1 MFKRIVVAVDGSHH
15 ARQAVLTA
23 AECARELGATL
34 TLLTVYHEP
43 PGFVGEPQYS
53 ADLEAAI
60 QGARVIFE
68 EERAVVQA
76 AGGPAPQMDLLGAAQ
91 PAAAILAAAA
101 SGQYDLLVMGT
112 RGLGRLEGALL
123 GSVSAQV
130 AAHSAIP
137 VLIVHGSE

>member
-1 MFKRIVVAVDGSHH
+1 MSS
-15 ARQAVLTA
+15 TA
-23 AECARELGATL
+23 APAT
-34 TLLTVYHEP
+34 P
-43 PGFVGEPQYS
+43 SP
-53 ADLEAAI
+53 
-60 QGARVIFE
+60 
-68 EERAVVQA
+68 A
-76 AGGPAPQMDLLGAAQ
+76 AGAPRSRRARRLLRGVLKALLVT
-91 PAAAILAAAA
+91 AILAAAA